1 MEQPVENAPT
11 FEVAGNGYTF
21 TADELQK
28 MEEGQRPV
36 MKPKYGT
43 PEYSNQKIE
52 GDASNPY
59 AGMTRQQAIYA
70 VGKKFFNEW
79 YGKDHTPET
88 TQEVDGEQVKYGG
101 LGAYDQI
108 RAELAANNIVD
119 PENYAN
125 VTKDIRR
132 AYIQPVARKRVE
144 ELLSNFKTA
153 NHQNIDE
160 IQGVFDSRE
169 AQQAI
174 NQDLE
179 RLGFAPTPEAYDG
192 DEVAMHRDVQRYE
205 QARQYYYQQLQNE
218 LQYVLVDKYGW
229 LPSSDARSDV
239 GGFRNEILSGGGKEH
254 EERIRDREAVS
265 MTQGYLSDAIKNE
278 IEEFD
283 KKAKEAS
290 GKAYRENTE
299 GSAVTVGTPGYTGF
313 GALGAVLYAERKGNE
328 ERDPDKIIAS
338 LRQKSQVIANA
349 LHNNGEG
356 EEDYDA
362 ELDWLRNSAGP
373 LLKNVLDN
381 EKFLDESKKKAES
394 LGISPSEYIM
404 RYVFPNFIDAL
415 EREFQSEMTKKY
427 MPKNT
432 MEYILGGLEDSLV
445 GMLGSGYVHT
455 ESQQRYK
462 NMANAKYSEDTGL
475 LTNALRT
482 TVGFVAD
489 APMWAAWGSM
499 GGAVAKRQIAEYM
512 LREASRRGVS
522 LQVMQ
527 RAMAESANHYLGAAV
542 GQRLMQGVPQ
552 MVITMGGAQATSEM
566 ARGIRDREEL
576 GEILKNTLGTAVTEG
591 VKGGAIGA
599 FTGVAHPYVDRLS
612 GIGKVAGKAGSFAGE
627 AGVFYTAGE
636 LEKLAKGEDAFGNPL
651 AGLAESA
658 LNLALIKLTN
668 MDNIKRYAD
677 AFLHPK
683 KALEAKKGELID
695 EDVDM
700 IRANA
705 DGAQFIDA
713 ITSMR
718 SARTVPG
725 AGEREGNLSTEEI
738 NAGAEAYRKMMVNPD
753 IPFATKQKV
762 ARIVD
767 GILPPPGKAVEL
779 DIEDGPSGESVLRT
793 RDIDGQLLEEHRYDS
808 REDADKAADAMR
820 GELFAN
826 TTEALEGKV
835 NSTDAYRRFTEYF
848 ENAYREASKKILRG
862 EELTKAE
869 QQAIYLHQHQ
879 DELLDIYKNVESG
892 EELSEGGQSLA
903 GLYRQHFEGFVN
915 SGRALKEFTD
925 AYEREHGLEPGSLHK
940 ALEKDVRTEE
950 EVQMLLDYQEAMR
963 QHVAEAR
970 DGDRIAEQE
979 TKDAE
984 EADFEDVTGQ
994 RMLENSAPGNTNPAG
1009 VVFENGGAP
1018 SGGSGPGGSVDTAGG
1033 EAGANSG
1040 TGAND
1045 PSAAPSVTQRREAA
1059 YQRGAAAVQDTSTLP
1074 QVNYDL
1080 KLSIARMEQ
1089 LFPSSNPVL
1098 SRLRSDV
1105 IKAVEAGDDAEADR
1119 LTASNS
1125 GLLNDSQREA
1135 IEQYRDM
1142 METSRGLDDA
1152 ITQQAQEYEQQ
1163 RRAAL
1168 EPLAAPDGSIT
1179 ELTLSDG
1186 SKAYYLAG
1194 NLNNTLGG
1202 VMIVTESGERKQIPV
1217 SQIKSVGERQMVSDV
1232 VSADVNS
1239 FAAQLEQQIE
1249 GLANGGDFTPG
1260 SQVDLMIAGRAF
1272 RATVAG
1278 KDGAVNILFTME
1290 DGSQVPMSGNDA
1302 RRAVYDADKAKIE
1315 AQLKQE
1321 TDDAIAQQKAERF
1334 GKSIVGYA
1342 EGTPD
1347 LTAEGSDPKTVAEY
1361 LESRQDG
1368 QQLSEAEKAK
1378 HHAAVMGSVESEAE
1392 RTSNQAEQA
1401 AETVRRLEN
1410 KAAIDSLSE
1419 EETAALDDARASLTD
1434 ARKRRRKWGEIRQAL
1449 MTDEE
1454 RRKFEA
1460 DRQKEIRKAQTA
1472 VGGNEIAGQQ
1482 TKEATGALPTGQELM
1497 EQFAEQGDAAKH
1509 VDSLRE
1515 QLKIQ
1520 HRDKLFPQLSAARDA
1535 VNDYRRGLTD
1545 ASEAELRDMMARLAN
1560 LEAEESAMVVR
1571 QQELGKL
1578 ASSLGRLYAARN
1590 KAAMS
1595 PHERMMA
1602 AMEKESD
1609 PQKKMKLAREA
1620 FADDEEAM
1628 SVLGIDALEPQDVY
1642 EWVAAHLGKG
1652 SINWEGMQRGEHY
1665 VRGLRD
1671 ELGRDKTRGIGKQ
1684 YDTNGINYFLAP
1696 EGRGKGIEEIV
1707 HAIAE
1712 DSPYGTEEVR
1722 NALLD
1727 MLSSAS
1733 KPSDITNRIVDDR
1746 IARADEVYEA
1756 NLERARDAE
1765 EEARREAEDAAI
1777 MQMTGMTPEEY
1788 DAFMGDLEQRLAEQ
1802 EGYRTSEEYFNQ
1814 IAEDNDRENERR
1826 AGGSQEAG
1834 ALAEQGQEGEPAA
1847 ATPASE
1853 GGAGE
1858 ADVTIEVPDA
1868 DNIDKGNILP
1878 GQVYLSKKTGAQ
1890 GYTTVKLRRVGV
1902 NSKGKTVYSG
1912 SKTNGAF
1919 VGIPAK
1925 ELLSDEDYEAIF
1937 GDNKDGLYDENGI
1950 KVNEVRIS
1958 PDGAIAATILVPLST
1973 GGYETLEVV
1982 CKTNPLEHISSEQLT
1997 GKEVDAVVNSMKNHA
2012 GVSPFVE
2019 IANNT
2024 WKSNVE
2030 TPLGDVKMG
2039 ENQKEKLF
2047 VKGREQQYGML
2058 LETLSKPD
2066 IVLEEKDKK
2075 QDIDHERPSSYL
2087 FVKTFQ
2093 KPDGTKCVHFESVTV
2108 SQNGLEV
2115 SISSHIIRENQL
2127 KNKLKSDRLLYK
2139 ATALDEPANSSAG
2152 QPINEGGGLS
2162 SAGKDTKNISND
2174 QRKEEKSF
2182 SSRLAEAKEE
2192 VNVSPTDA
2200 QKEAGNYKKGHVS
2213 FGGYDYTIENP
2224 KGSVRSGVDRSG
2236 KPWSTTMQD
2245 TYGYILGKYGH
2256 DGDHIDMFIN
2266 DDADL
2271 DSWNGRVFVVDQKSE
2286 DGSFDEHKVM
2296 YGYNNWK
2303 EAKSAYERNYSP
2315 GWWDSHVMQ
2324 MMGVRKADFDKWLED
2339 SDHKTKPFADYVRT
2353 KNGDPIRDNVDQL
2366 IADVRER
2373 VRHLPTWDADEIES
2387 MERERLSQLLKKRQK
2402 DLSVSRYL
2410 LKAAGVEG
2418 SGSAKERLL
2427 NNNIEKA
2434 EADIK
2439 ALEAEQRRRIEL
2451 REIGDAMVDNLE
2463 AMGFDVSTDPSEN
2476 RRVRKKAEKDQSEE
2490 GKMRHF
2496 ETPSGDIYGFT
2507 YRGKMYLD
2515 PTKIDAE
2522 LPVHEYAHPWC
2533 EAFRRLNP
2541 EGWKGIVGL
2550 MKGDKGTWE
2559 FVKSVNPDLKS
2570 EDDIAEEMI
2579 AKFSGKKGAER
2590 AEAEYRRMNGRDS
2603 EYKSKWGNI
2612 WKNISNAI
2620 QDFWKQIGDFLHIK
2634 YTSAEQVYDQV
2645 VRDFANKINPRKR
2658 VEEWLRERDE
2668 RYLQAVGNSD
2678 TSTAKELFDQA
2689 LRENI
2694 GNGITPFIAV
2704 AGYRGKLQNLARGI
2718 KNRDPRVVSSVADLM
2733 APLIPKD
2740 AVLVPAPSRKGT
2752 ATDMLDLAQ
2761 ALSERTGAPVADVLR
2776 GGERGS
2782 QYEAKKAGRP
2792 LSVDDLGIKA
2802 ISKLPDGKLPVVI
2815 DNVVDTGST
2824 AEACVRALGKGIVV
2838 SLADSADRYKHVAS
2852 LKSAEPVVTDKSGK
2866 VVPLSKRFELGGR
2879 YLEKA
2884 GTVNDMAMEAS
2895 IVSMPRINQFGL
2907 NENDP
2912 VGRTLTGIK
2921 EAGGEN
2927 TLAGY
2932 LDAGSKAFL
2941 FMGKDAGAV
2950 RRDAYRKG
2958 TLEMVDGVERLSV
2971 PETELDLVLPILVR
2985 KGYKVGIADKITEGQ
3000 PKAKIR
3006 SSRVKSIVQGE
3017 LFSDQDFENAGA
3029 SAIELPANGRSG
3041 GMSSMSKPSSMSDE
3055 ELLKA
3060 IGENEE
3066 KERGYHIDEYD
3077 KRHRQEYDEVTDA
3090 YSQMLEENNT
3100 SLDDAYSMYSDSKKQ
3115 WADQGGY
3122 ATPERTQLLAQID
3135 ALEAYIEQKE
3145 AERIKLESDEEGARL
3160 EQERKETEQ
3169 RYQQLKEE
3177 VRAKGYDL
3185 TQLKLRPLEEG
3196 ETSHVQRRY
3205 QENGM
3210 FSFTGSE
3217 YIESIDDVAFI
3228 FKELEDAAV
3237 ENTFMVLEKDGVP
3250 TIIHLA
3256 IGSYD
3261 AAHAPVEQ
3269 SLAAFKAIDP
3279 DKVWFVHNH
3288 PSGNLKSSRQDK
3300 DLMRKFHNIF
3310 GDKLQDGIIIDTKS
3324 GKYGV
3329 FQELNDLTSREMPTT
3344 KKDTLPMK
3352 VYSFSKQVFAPDWN
3366 PEEAFSVMSVESIAE
3381 FVSSHRLGEHD
3392 KMSLIVLD
3400 QAGHVTGN
3408 VFLPWTAMA
3417 DAATQQ
3423 GADLI
3428 ASYVQQMG
3436 GNRVVIYGNYLYNG
3450 TKAEKASVRRLN
3462 DMLKSRNVRTQ
3473 DVIHIDRSAYMM
3485 GDIAGEPTASEAHD
3499 AVDAMLD
3506 EVERRKVLAADSVFV
3521 SNAMK
3526 AVEGIKQEK
3535 ATPEQWLA
3543 MIQKAGGLKAGEDK
3557 WIGLSDWLKDK
3568 KGSVTKQEVMD
3579 FIRANQIRVEEVH
3592 YGSDQTEEWAIVDAF
3607 NEEFFILQ
3615 EDAYEDNP
3623 DIDADEQIRY
3633 AWDEMCRRYG
3643 AGGLHGFNNAFRVDD
3658 YGRLEI
3664 DDFDEAVALA
3674 NKYKGMNASR
3684 PVNDKRLYY
3693 TTEGLKNKREIA
3705 LVVPTVEPW
3714 NESDEVHF
3722 GDAGNGRAVAWV
3734 RFGETTDKDGKRVLV
3749 IDEIQ
3754 SKRHQEGREKGYKT
3768 KESVE
3773 EEERLGEAVNKAQDA
3788 YDAYTRKMGEK
3799 YDGAYEDIYSEMTD
3813 AEQAEADRL
3822 EQEVYSASEKLQNH
3836 NISDIPDAPFDKNWH
3851 ELAMKRMLRYA
3862 AENGYDKVAWTKGEQ
3877 QSKRYDLSKS
3887 FNFISYDKDT
3897 KKLLAGTLKDGVID
3911 YNFDSIEKKVEPN
3924 NLSEYVGKDLA
3935 QRLLDNGVIQDE
3947 KIHIGGEGMKG
3958 FYDQMLPRFMDK
3970 YGKKWGVKTGEVD
3983 LPDAERSARKMWS
3996 VDVTPEMKESVMQG
4010 QPMFRRGNARVEKV
4024 NTQFN
4029 EDLEKLK
4036 KGELPSGHVFEM
4048 GMPSIPLLSTGI
4060 PYAPIRLHSNVL
4072 NTKMHDPAH
4081 TFTPDEIKDLV
4092 KHIQRPIAIFEY
4104 GDKEKAQNLMV
4115 GIHQATTP
4123 EGKQFLVGLALEPV
4137 VNDKKLEY
4145 NSVRNVFP
4153 KNFHDWIHWINQGK
4167 LLRVDDKKEIEAII
4181 DALRINPVDYISN
4194 DDLNSAAKI
4203 VKDFENPKLSDEKIR
4218 EIYPEYTDAGDEVAE
4233 QLGGVKV
4240 IWEQQT
4246 LEPGTKGW
4254 YDPND
4259 NTVHV
4264 VIDEVEDVDDVR
4276 RTVCHEKLGHEGLAA
4291 LFAPAREN
4299 SGLTAQDAANAFGMF
4314 IFRSAGKKLRKQIL
4328 DKADE
4333 EGYGWDDPLRLS
4345 KAAQEV
4351 LADIAADGPRTA
4363 DEFSL
4368 WDKIKHYIIRFAN
4381 KIGLKVRGL
4390 LNDHDLSYYVLK
4402 TGEALKRW
4410 NKLSDGEKAAM
4421 ASQETE
4427 YDIMRSRRGKPRKKR
4442 DESMAQYLQRLREW
4456 EKWKTAEETATAN
4469 GDPMPDKADIDNEWS
4484 EKFEADMNEWRSR
4497 NNIAT
4502 DETGPG
4508 VFPKRGENETPQ
4520 EYAIRVAE
4528 YETQADVWRGA
4539 PNYFDYMQ
4547 KAQDE
4552 YRRRYDE
4559 WKRRYDLQEAENVD
4573 MAVYEGEGGE
4583 GPQTFEDE
4591 EAEILAE
4598 RDMAE
4603 AFGVQ
4608 VDSEGAK
4615 RHAKL
4620 AVINRRKN
4628 LESSNA
4634 DDAIWLHD
4642 FIKKTEELA
4651 ALMQQQTGQQVT
4663 GKMLREALP
4672 FIIEGT
4678 YWEEALKD
4686 EDGNVIGFADI
4697 SDQLPIKKSPELD
4710 ELLAHIKE
4718 WYDQMFFALED
4729 AGLRGD
4735 AGYIGNGYVNHIWDK
4750 GKSDPKAWEQ
4760 YVENYQRTK
4769 SPNMKH
4775 REVDTYQ
4782 QGIDVG
4788 LVPKFKDIADI
4799 IAYYSRSNNEA
4810 LANKKF
4816 LDDLSFMVVEEVNS
4830 DGEVV
4835 SALPLL
4841 SSEKPDAFT
4850 ADRYVRYHVPGVGDV
4865 WVVKDIQK
4873 RFANIFGTMRTQD
4886 VNKWLETTGK
4896 FWDITGSTAKKIEL
4910 ALSGFHALA
4919 LWEVDVA
4926 QNGPVAGLNDLFKYI
4941 IVDSVKKNTLPAY
4954 AHPEDFKFAAT
4965 HLVQLGATEDY
4976 AAADVNN
4983 ITGKLRE
4990 MVMEL
4995 YHSDSAFKKAA
5006 GVAGS
5011 VPAILLDWVNK
5022 GFDKV
5027 LWNYLHDGL
5036 KIASM
5041 MRFKHQ
5047 IDRRAEK
5054 EGLSDEQREQLY
5066 DEAGQYVNDM
5076 FGGQYWELLNVSP
5089 GTLKWMRRLL
5099 LSPDWLVS
5107 TNRHFFA
5114 NFGFGSLY
5122 SDGGWQEYL
5131 KYNWN
5136 NIKRAAGSKVAH
5148 DELRRFRSRNAKL
5161 CYLVGV
5167 LFFWNVLYN
5176 ALNAWNRKRDEDKW
5190 KELAEEMRKTDP
5202 SYKSPYELA
5211 YPDGMKWYDYTMLGN
5226 SLGQQTHLFTGRY
5239 DDGTETYV
5247 RWGKQFREFP
5257 EMFIGRHGLEF
5268 PAPLIE
5274 RMKAKAN
5281 PNIGGVMDF
5290 LGALGVRGFEEG
5302 YENREMREKYGRAIS
5317 VLSATAR
5324 HFIPFGIPT
5333 QADKEYKVM
5342 DFFMPSSK
5350 GFSRYKTVDYFKTF
5364 IIDGDMRGIE
5374 QTYKA
5379 ALMNGVD
5386 AEECLKAA
5394 IASVKAEQR
5403 KELVDGVTD
5412 LTGASERFDAAT
5424 TYKDRSFWK
5433 NKMEQ
5438 YLGGENHQAMQR
5450 AAFMENVQRMLDG
5463 ESADRTWSVAT
5474 ESYLMHATRDDI
5486 IEDYRVR
5493 VIAKQVADMKHE
5505 LKNMENS
5512 DIDETYI
5519 EEYRRRPSVQRL
5531 LKADKLLGKYKRS
5544 KKKASPGYDALR
5556 NKMGGSDDDVLMQQ
5570 IRDLRHQLIEEVDAL
5585 E

>member
-1 MEQPVENAPT
+1 MADTNDNISKLHQALKNQGYNDIGSEDEFRTFVSNNDNVKKLHQVLKDAGFNDIGSEDEFGQWLGASATPSVPAGDATGTAASGDVATQSQQTEQQRVENAPT
-11 FEVAGNGYTF
+11 FEVADNGYTF
-21 TADELQK
+21 TEDELQK

-43 PEYSNQKIE
+43 PEYGSQKIE

-59 AGMTRQQAIYA
+59 AGMTRQQAINA
-70 VGKKFFNEW
+70 VGSKFFNEW
-79 YGKDHTPET
+79 YGKGFTPET
-88 TQEVDGEQVKYGG
+88 TKEVDGEKVTYGG

-108 RAELAANNIVD
+108 RAELAAYGIVA
-119 PENYAN
+119 PEHYAN

-132 AYIQPVARKRVE
+132 AYIQPVARRRVE
-144 ELLSNFKTA
+144 QLMSNFKAA
-153 NHQNIDE
+153 NHQNIDD

-192 DEVAMHRDVQRYE
+192 DEAAMRRDAQRYE
-205 QARQYYYQQLQNE
+205 QARQYYYQQLENE
-218 LQYVLVDKYGW
+218 LENILVDKYGW

-254 EERIRDREAVS
+254 EERIKFREYENRIGEQFANAIDQAFTKADERGDEAEKNATRTINTGNTAGVASPTAMQGAMLGQS
-265 MTQGYLSDAIKNE
+265 M
-278 IEEFD
+278 
-283 KKAKEAS
+283 
-290 GKAYRENTE
+290 
-299 GSAVTVGTPGYTGF
+299 
-313 GALGAVLYAERKGNE
+313 YATKKGNE
-328 ERDPDKIIAS
+328 ERDPDKILNKLLEAAQTPALQLIEDPQM
-338 LRQKSQVIANA
+338 LEEVWKDANA
-349 LHNNGEG
+349 KGMDIN
-356 EEDYDA
+356 DYIDQYVA
-362 ELDWLRNSAGP
+362 PSIRRGITRRFEQEAVKRELPKSDTEYVLR
-373 LLKNVLDN
+373 
-381 EKFLDESKKKAES
+381 
-394 LGISPSEYIM
+394 
-404 RYVFPNFIDAL
+404 
-415 EREFQSEMTKKY
+415 
-427 MPKNT
+427 
-432 MEYILGGLEDSLV
+432 GLEESLV
-445 GMLGSGYVHT
+445 GMLVSRMVNT

-462 NMANAKYSEDTGL
+462 NMANAQYGEDAGL

-489 APMWAAWGSM
+489 APMWAAWGSV

-552 MVITMGGAQATSEM
+552 MAITMGGAQATSEL

-612 GIGKVAGKAGSFAGE
+612 GIGKVAGKVGSFAGE

-651 AGLAESA
+651 EGLAESA

-677 AFLHPK
+677 AFMHPK
-683 KALEAKKGELID
+683 KALEAKKGELTD

-705 DGAQFIDA
+705 DGAKFIDA

-718 SARTVPG
+718 PARTVPG

-808 REDADKAADAMR
+808 REEADKAADAMR

-848 ENAYREASKKILRG
+848 ENAYREASEKILRG

-903 GLYRQHFEGFVN
+903 DLYRQHFEGFVN

-925 AYEREHGLEPGSLHK
+925 AYERDHGLEPGSLHK

-994 RMLENSAPGNTNPAG
+994 RMLENSAPGNNNPAG

-1089 LFPSSNPVL
+1089 LFPSSDPVL

-1119 LTASNS
+1119 LISSNS
-1125 GLLNDSQREA
+1125 GILNDSQREA

-1278 KDGAVNILFTME
+1278 KDGAGNILFTME

-1321 TDDAIAQQKAERF
+1321 ADDAIAQQKAERF

-1347 LTAEGSDPKTVAEY
+1347 LTAEGSDPKAVAEY
-1361 LESRQDG
+1361 LESRQDE
-1368 QQLSEAEKAK
+1368 QQLTEAEKAK
-1378 HHAAVMGSVESEAE
+1378 HHAAVMSSIESETE
-1392 RTSNQAEQA
+1392 RTGNQAEQA

-1419 EETAALDDARASLTD
+1419 EETAALNDARASLAD

-1497 EQFAEQGDAAKH
+1497 EQFAEQGDAVKY

-1515 QLKIQ
+1515 ELKIQ
-1520 HRDKLFPQLSAARDA
+1520 HRDKVFPQLSAARDA

-1545 ASEAELRDMMARLAN
+1545 GSEAELRDMMARLAN

-1609 PQKKMKLAREA
+1609 PSKKIKLAREA
-1620 FADDEEAM
+1620 YRDDEEALAM
-1628 SVLGIDALEPQDVY
+1628 LDQSTLEPQDVY
-1642 EWVAAHLGKG
+1642 EWIAANLGKG
-1652 SINWEGMQRGEHY
+1652 SINWEGLQRGEHY
-1665 VRGLRD
+1665 VRGLID
-1671 ELGRDKTRGIGKQ
+1671 WFGRDKKRGIGKQ
-1684 YDTNGINYFLAP
+1684 YDTNAINYFLAP
-1696 EGRGKGIEEIV
+1696 EGQGKGIDEVV

-1712 DSPYGTEEVR
+1712 GSPYDDTVVA
-1722 NALLD
+1722 NALD
-1727 MLSSAS
+1727 EMLRSAS
-1733 KPSDITNRIVDDR
+1733 KPTDITNRIVDDR

-1814 IAEDNDRENERR
+1814 LAEDNDRENERR

-1834 ALAEQGQEGEPAA
+1834 ALAEQGQEGEPGG
-1847 ATPASE
+1847 ATPAGE
-1853 GGAGE
+1853 RGTGE
-1858 ADVTIEVPDA
+1858 ADVIAELSEPAQSDA
-1868 DNIDKGNILP
+1868 ADA
-1878 GQVYLSKKTGAQ
+1878 SKPQAP
-1890 GYTTVKLRRVGV
+1890 
-1902 NSKGKTVYSG
+1902 N
-1912 SKTNGAF
+1912 
-1919 VGIPAK
+1919 
-1925 ELLSDEDYEAIF
+1925 
-1937 GDNKDGLYDENGI
+1937 ENGGESI
-1950 KVNEVRIS
+1950 N
-1958 PDGAIAATILVPLST
+1958 A
-1973 GGYETLEVV
+1973 ETQ
-1982 CKTNPLEHISSEQLT
+1982 TS
-1997 GKEVDAVVNSMKNHA
+1997 
-2012 GVSPFVE
+2012 
-2019 IANNT
+2019 
-2024 WKSNVE
+2024 
-2030 TPLGDVKMG
+2030 
-2039 ENQKEKLF
+2039 
-2047 VKGREQQYGML
+2047 
-2058 LETLSKPD
+2058 
-2066 IVLEEKDKK
+2066 
-2075 QDIDHERPSSYL
+2075 
-2087 FVKTFQ
+2087 
-2093 KPDGTKCVHFESVTV
+2093 
-2108 SQNGLEV
+2108 
-2115 SISSHIIRENQL
+2115 
-2127 KNKLKSDRLLYK
+2127 
-2139 ATALDEPANSSAG
+2139 
-2152 QPINEGGGLS
+2152 S
-2162 SAGKDTKNISND
+2162 SAGKDAKNVS
-2174 QRKEEKSF
+2174 KEEKSF
-2182 SSRLAEAKEE
+2182 SSRLAEAKEA

-2213 FGGYDYTIENP
+2213 FGGYEYTIENP

-2296 YGYNNWK
+2296 YGYANWK
-2303 EAKSAYERNYSP
+2303 EAKEAYERNYQA
-2315 GWWDSHVMQ
+2315 GWWDSHVIQ

-2373 VRHLPTWDADEIES
+2373 VRHLPTWDANEIEG
-2387 MERERLSQLLKKRQK
+2387 MERERLTQLLKKRQK

-2418 SGSAKERLL
+2418 SGSAKEMLL
-2427 NNNIEKA
+2427 NNNIAKA

-2550 MKGDKGTWE
+2550 MKGDKDTWE

-2590 AEAEYRRMNGRDS
+2590 AEAEYRRMNGIDS
-2603 EYKSKWGNI
+2603 DYKSKWGNI
-2612 WKNISNAI
+2612 WKNISKAI
-2620 QDFWKQIGDFLHIK
+2620 QDFWKQMGDFLHIK

-2645 VRDFANKINPRKR
+2645 LRDFANKINPRKR

-2694 GNGITPFIAV
+2694 GNGITPFVAV

-2740 AVLVPAPSRKGT
+2740 AVLVPAPSHKGT

-2761 ALSERTGAPVADVLR
+2761 ALSERSGAPVADVLR
-2776 GGERGS
+2776 GSERGS

-2792 LSVDDLGIKA
+2792 LSVDELGIKA
-2802 ISKLPDGKLPVVI
+2802 TDKLPDGKLPVVI

-2852 LKSAEPVVTDKSGK
+2852 LKSAEPVVTDKTGK

-2884 GTVNDMAMEAS
+2884 GTVNDMAMESDANDMATEAS

-2921 EAGGEN
+2921 QANGEG
-2927 TLAGY
+2927 TLAAFFDTNG
-2932 LDAGSKAFL
+2932 KAFL

-2958 TLEMVDGVERLSV
+2958 MLEMVDGVERLSV

-3000 PKAKIR
+3000 PKVKVR
-3006 SSRVKSIVQGE
+3006 TSPVKSIVQTE
-3017 LFSDQDFENAGA
+3017 LFSDKDFEAAGA
-3029 SAIELPANGRSG
+3029 AAIELPNNGRSDG
-3041 GMSSMSKPSSMSDE
+3041 LTSMSDE
-3055 ELLKA
+3055 ALLKA

-3066 KERGYHIDEYD
+3066 RERGFHIDEYD
-3077 KRHRQEYDEVTDA
+3077 KRHRQEYNEVMDA
-3090 YSQMLEENNT
+3090 YSQMLEENDT
-3100 SLDDAYSMYSDSKKQ
+3100 SLEDAYSMYSDTKKH

-3122 ATPERTQLLAQID
+3122 ATTERTQLLAQID
-3135 ALEAYIEQKE
+3135 VLEAYIEQKE
-3145 AERIKLESDEEGARL
+3145 AERMERESDEEEARL
-3160 EQERKETEQ
+3160 EQERKEAEQ
-3169 RYQQLKEE
+3169 QYQQLKEE

-3300 DLMRKFHNIF
+3300 DLMRKFHSIF

-3324 GKYGV
+3324 GRYGV
-3329 FQELNDLTSREMPTT
+3329 FQESVDLMSREMPSA
-3344 KKDTLPMK
+3344 KRDAMPMK

-3366 PEEAFSVMSVESIAE
+3366 PEKAFSVMSAESIAE

-3436 GNRVVIYGNYLYNG
+3436 GNRVVIYGNYRYEG
-3450 TKAEKASVRRLN
+3450 TKTEKYSVKRLN
-3462 DMLKSRNVRTQ
+3462 DMLRNRNVRTQ
-3473 DVIHIDRSAYMM
+3473 DIIHIDRSAYLM

-3506 EVERRKVLAADSVFV
+3506 EVERRKVLAAGSVFV

-3557 WIGLSDWLKDK
+3557 WIGLSDWLKDQ

-3592 YGSDQTEEWAIVDAF
+3592 YGEDQTEEWAILDAF

-3643 AGGLHGFNNAFRVDD
+3643 ASGLHGFNNAFRVDD

-3684 PVNDKRLYY
+3684 PVNDTRLSY
-3693 TTEGLKNKREIA
+3693 TTKGLKNKREIA

-3734 RFGETTDKDGKRVLV
+3734 RFGETTDKYGKRVLV

-3754 SKRHQEGREKGYKT
+3754 SKRHQEGRENGYKT
-3768 KESVE
+3768 KESIE

-3788 YDAYTRKMGEK
+3788 YDAYTRKMGAK
-3799 YDGAYEDIYSEMTD
+3799 YDGAYEDIYPEMTD

-3822 EQEVYSASEKLQNH
+3822 EQDVYSASEKLQNH
-3836 NISDIPDAPFDKNWH
+3836 YISDIPDAPFEKNWH

-3887 FNFISYDKDT
+3887 FSFISYDKDT

-3947 KIHIGGEGMKG
+3947 EIHIGGEGMKG

-3983 LPDAERSARKMWS
+3983 LPDVEPSARKMWA

-4048 GMPSIPLLSTGI
+4048 GMPSIPLLSAGI

-4115 GIHQATTP
+4115 GIQQATTP

-4137 VNDKKLEY
+4137 VNGKKLEY

-4218 EIYPEYTDAGDEVAE
+4218 EIYPEYTEVGDETAE
-4233 QLGGVKV
+4233 LLGGEQVV
-4240 IWEQQT
+4240 WEQQT

-4254 YDPND
+4254 YNPND

-4264 VIDEVEDVDDVR
+4264 AIDEVESADDVR
-4276 RTVCHEKLGHEGLAA
+4276 RTVCHEKLGHEGLSA
-4291 LFAPAREN
+4291 LM
-4299 SGLTAQDAANAFGMF
+4299 GGQDEVNKFGTF
-4314 IFRSAGKKLRKQIL
+4314 IFKNASKKLRQRIL
-4328 DKADE
+4328 EKADE
-4333 EGYGWDDPLRLS
+4333 EGYEWNDPLRLS
-4345 KAAQEV
+4345 KASQEV
-4351 LADIAADGPRTA
+4351 FADIAADGPRTA

-4368 WDKIKHYIIRFAN
+4368 WDKVKHYIIKLAK

-4410 NKLSDGEKAAM
+4410 NKMSDAQKAVV

-4427 YDIMRSRRGKPRKKR
+4427 YDIMRRRRGKPRKKN

-4456 EKWKTAEETATAN
+4456 EKWKIAEETSIAN

-4484 EKFEADMNEWRSR
+4484 EKFEADMNEWKSR

-4502 DETGPG
+4502 DGTGPG
-4508 VFPKRGENETPQ
+4508 SFPKRGENETPQ

-4841 SSEKPDAFT
+4841 SSEKPDPFIE
-4850 ADRYVRYHVPGVGDV
+4850 DRYARYHVPGVGDV

-4926 QNGPVAGLNDLFKYI
+4926 QNGPVAGLADLFKYI
-4941 IVDSVKKNTLPAY
+4941 VADSAMKGTLPAY
-4954 AHPEDFKFAAT
+4954 AHPEDFKFAAS

-4995 YHSDSAFKKAA
+4995 YHSDGAFKKAA
-5006 GVAGS
+5006 GAAGT
-5011 VPAILLDWVNK
+5011 VPAILMDWVNK

-5041 MRFKHQ
+5041 MRFKRQ
-5047 IDRRAEK
+5047 IDRRAER
-5054 EGLSDEQREQLY
+5054 EGLDDETREKLY

-5122 SDGGWQEYL
+5122 GDGGWREYL
-5131 KYNWN
+5131 KYNWD
-5136 NIKRAAGSKVAH
+5136 NIRRAAGGKVER

-5161 CYLVGV
+5161 CYLIGV

-5176 ALNAWNRKRDEDKW
+5176 ALNAWNRKRDQEKQR
-5190 KELAEEMRKTDP
+5190 EMAEEMRKTNPD
-5202 SYKSPYELA
+5202 YKSPYELA
-5211 YPDGMKWYDYTMLGN
+5211 YPDGMKWYDYLMTGN

-5239 DDGTETYV
+5239 EDGTETYV

-5281 PNIGGVMDF
+5281 PNIGGIMDF

-5302 YENREMREKYGRAIS
+5302 YENRELREKYGRTIS

-5374 QTYKA
+5374 QTYQA
-5379 ALMNGVD
+5379 AVMNGVD

-5403 KELVDGVTD
+5403 KELVDGVKD

-5493 VIAKQVADMKHE
+5493 VIAKQVEDMKQE

-5519 EEYRRRPSVQRL
+5519 EEYRRRPAVRRL
-5531 LKADKLLGKYKRS
+5531 MKADKLLGKYKRS
-5544 KKKASPGYDALR
+5544 KKKTSPGYDALR
-5556 NKMGGSDDDVLMQQ
+5556 NKMGGSGDDALMQQ
-5570 IRDLRHQLIEEVDAL
+5570 IRDTRHQMLSEIDAL
-5585 E
+5585 PLEE